1 MKILLEIQTPVI
13 LKTFNSLSPEQMGRT
28 LKRFLGCE
36 EVKLLTQD
44 EVDVYKEL
52 IKQQN
57 NRKADYRKRVEKQ
70 WETKRKNKIEIEKKL
85 QQLERQNCSQ
95 QWQKDNWQKNKDP
108 KVNPATQWSY
118 I

>member
-1 MKILLEIQTPVI
+1 MKILLEIQNPVI

-85 QQLERQNCSQ
+85 QQLERQNYSQ

-108 KVNPATQWSY
+108 KANPATQWSY